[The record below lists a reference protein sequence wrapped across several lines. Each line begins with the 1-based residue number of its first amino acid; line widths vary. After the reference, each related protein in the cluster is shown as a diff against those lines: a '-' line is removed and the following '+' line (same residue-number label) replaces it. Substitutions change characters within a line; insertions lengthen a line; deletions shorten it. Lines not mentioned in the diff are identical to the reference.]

1 MNLIDKKVTHKVF
14 GEGNIVDYNGTSIE
28 VSFAAEN
35 KKFIYPD
42 AFAKFLTLHDSEGAK
57 TVAQMIQVKEDEL
70 KEIELKKETERVRQV
85 EKQKMLMEYER
96 LMHNHKLHGESQM
109 VFWCNAE
116 EAKNAFEN
124 WNVFT
129 GVTKSGA
136 NKGKPSVAVRLH
148 RNSAILLTERK
159 EGLNEQER
167 RILGV
172 YMVKEDFI
180 GKLSTDGIVPAH
192 ALYKIKLTEEESNEL
207 LFWKY
212 YTYKNSPEKLSWNTG
227 KYRYFDNAWMA
238 QILKD
243 IVAIKQDE
251 AEKEL
256 AQKFLNYFCKMNQ
269 ITINEIEPPSGV
281 LASQV

>member
-14 GEGNIVDYNGTSIE
+14 GEGNIVNHNAASIE

-42 AFAKFLTLHDSEGAK
+42 AFAKFLTLHDSEGALE
-57 TVAQMIQVKEDEL
+57 VAQMIQLQEKEL
-70 KEIELKKETERVRQV
+70 KEIEMKKEAERVVQV
-85 EKQKMLMEYER
+85 QKQKMLMEYER
-96 LMHNHKLHGESQM
+96 LMHNHKLHSESQM
-109 VFWCNAE
+109 VFWCDTE
-116 EAKNAFEN
+116 EADTVLES

-129 GVTKSGA
+129 GVTKSGV
-136 NKGKPSVAVRLH
+136 NKGKPSIAARLH

-159 EGLNEQER
+159 GLNEQER

-192 ALYKIKLTEEESNEL
+192 ATYKISLTEEESNQL
-207 LFWKY
+207 LFWNY
-212 YTYKNSPEKLSWNTG
+212 YTYKNAPEKLSWNTG

-238 QILKD
+238 QILRD
-243 IVAIKQDE
+243 IIELKQDE
-251 AEKEL
+251 AEKEH
-256 AQKFLNYFCKMNQ
+256 AKRFLSYYSKMNQ
-269 ITINEIEPPSGV
+269 ISINEIDPPNGV
-281 LASQV
+281 LAV